1 MILSLSSTLGYVPST
16 LGVRAPAST
25 SRAASAVV
33 MADSALIIQ
42 NKGGG
47 HGEIG
52 YHLALELAKERG
64 MSVSILHEGPNKS
77 AKPPHNAYGAL
88 ADAGVEVM
96 WFDDLESPEAVAAVS
111 GKSFDAVVDNWSKS
125 PEQIKPYAELGK
137 KWGVENFAYVSSAGM
152 YKGEFS
158 SAIGEGTEVKSTG
171 QRQAEELLGEM
182 GLPWSCFRP
191 QYIYGPAQGK
201 TYLKYFFDRVTRGR
215 PVPVPNGG
223 DQMVTMTHAADNA
236 AMIAA
241 AVGNPKAAGEVFNCA
256 TSLLISY
263 DELAALCAKAAGAA
277 PPKIVHY
284 DPKALPDGITKK
296 NGFPFRE
303 TPFFVSVD
311 KAASTLGFKPKN
323 DLKDDIAWY
332 YTQNYKQGDEP
343 DWSLDDEIIAK
354 SA

>member
-1 MILSLSSTLGYVPST
+1 MESAKRRRSAASPGLAGRQTKRKGPPASPGSSGGSLLVTKDETYTLG
-16 LGVRAPAST
+16 
-25 SRAASAVV
+25 
-33 MADSALIIQ
+33 
-42 NKGGG
+42 
-47 HGEIG
+47 
-52 YHLALELAKERG
+52 
-64 MSVSILHEGPNKS
+64 
-77 AKPPHNAYGAL
+77 
-88 ADAGVEVM
+88 
-96 WFDDLESPEAVAAVS
+96 
-111 GKSFDAVVDNWSKS
+111 
-125 PEQIKPYAELGK
+125 
-137 KWGVENFAYVSSAGM
+137 
-152 YKGEFS
+152 

-311 KAASTLGFKPKN
+311 KAASTLGFQPKN

-343 DWSLDDEIIAK
+343 DWGALEDARAVARKHGYEHRSKHFFNNKNECTLMLRLADE
-354 SA
+354 SGGG

>member
-1 MILSLSSTLGYVPST
+1 ME
-16 LGVRAPAST
+16 
-25 SRAASAVV
+25 VV
-33 MADSALIIQ
+33 FF
-42 NKGGG
+42 
-47 HGEIG
+47 
-52 YHLALELAKERG
+52 R
-64 MSVSILHEGPNKS
+64 
-77 AKPPHNAYGAL
+77 
-88 ADAGVEVM
+88 
-96 WFDDLESPEAVAAVS
+96 
-111 GKSFDAVVDNWSKS
+111 
-125 PEQIKPYAELGK
+125 
-137 KWGVENFAYVSSAGM
+137 
-152 YKGEFS
+152 
-158 SAIGEGTEVKSTG
+158 T
-171 QRQAEELLGEM
+171 LLGEM

-311 KAASTLGFKPKN
+311 KAASTLGFQPKN

>member
-1 MILSLSSTLGYVPST
+1 M
-16 LGVRAPAST
+16 
-25 SRAASAVV
+25 
-33 MADSALIIQ
+33 
-42 NKGGG
+42 
-47 HGEIG
+47 
-52 YHLALELAKERG
+52 
-64 MSVSILHEGPNKS
+64 
-77 AKPPHNAYGAL
+77 
-88 ADAGVEVM
+88 
-96 WFDDLESPEAVAAVS
+96 
-111 GKSFDAVVDNWSKS
+111 
-125 PEQIKPYAELGK
+125 
-137 KWGVENFAYVSSAGM
+137 
-152 YKGEFS
+152 
-158 SAIGEGTEVKSTG
+158 KSTG

-256 TSLLISY
+256 TSLRISY

-311 KAASTLGFKPKN
+311 KAASTLGFQPKN

-354 SA
+354 AA